1 METQTNSQSR
11 NLLDI
16 AAEQGSFVSF
26 GKAVEQAGLGDV
38 LRGKGPFT
46 VFAPTDA
53 AFANLP
59 EGKLASLMQ
68 PESRGELAA
77 ILKYHVVSGRK
88 STTDMAKWDSARTY
102 LGQNAKIKVNDGA
115 FRIDGALVTEGDIDS
130 SNGVIHG
137 INRVIIP
144 YASTMM

>member
-1 METQTNSQSR
+1 MGTRTNSQSG

-38 LRGKGPFT
+38 LRGDGPFT

-77 ILKYHVVSGRK
+77 ILKYHVINGRK

-115 FRIDGALVTEGDIDS
+115 FRIDGALVTDGDIDS

-137 INRVIIP
+137 IDRVIIP